1 MTIPRS
7 PIFGRVPDLPFSGE
21 LGETAYLQKLFRKD
35 LCSAARIY
43 RRKFVLIIN
52 ASITAQASA
61 KRRYS
66 TVWRCSPGPRAPLPT
81 AARPPGAVSRQRR
94 RAHLCRRIAGNAS
107 SRAPTTPPTPGPG
120 RAVCPSGWLV
130 PHTTL
135 ARCRWRFWRDG
146 QLSSAADDGY
156 SLNLEANSTKLRPSI
171 RAEADDRLE
180 DAEPRCSPFGIGRTK
195 SPLCRAHFRLLD
207 TMPGD

>member
-1 MTIPRS
+1 LRSTVRCHAAEDFAYAARSIGGVNSVPCSDTSSAAFRRTARKCETASPSGSWTASQINTTFPHMTIPRS

-35 LCSAARIY
+35 LCAAARIY

-66 TVWRCSPGPRAPLPT
+66 TVWRCSPGPRARLPT

-135 ARCRWRFWRDG
+135 ARCR
-146 QLSSAADDGY
+146 
-156 SLNLEANSTKLRPSI
+156 
-171 RAEADDRLE
+171 
-180 DAEPRCSPFGIGRTK
+180 
-195 SPLCRAHFRLLD
+195 
-207 TMPGD
+207 